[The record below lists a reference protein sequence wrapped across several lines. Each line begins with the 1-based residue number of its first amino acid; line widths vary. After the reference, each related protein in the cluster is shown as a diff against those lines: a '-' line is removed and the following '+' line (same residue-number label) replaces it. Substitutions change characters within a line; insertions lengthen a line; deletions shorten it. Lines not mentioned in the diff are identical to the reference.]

1 MQSRNDLSRSCG
13 RRHGQAQQVPRGSGA
28 VRPIVRCRFEP
39 PVPVRKKAV
48 HRFAALVI
56 ASAVAITPAQAQTA
70 NELRIS
76 GTVEKLDGN
85 LVTLSLSQGISVV
98 VRLDS
103 EPRVNSVAKG
113 SGSDLKAGSQVSIQ
127 AKSGQSGDLI
137 ATQIVLF
144 APGSNR
150 PDAEPGPDNAQL
162 VATIEKTDA
171 SPEGPVLTIGGQR
184 QGSENHHRAG
194 YCDLDCTGST
204 YYRHQGRLGGHDDRS
219 ETGGWVITSASSQL
233 WSGRRRQSTA
243 LD

>member
-1 MQSRNDLSRSCG
+1 M
-13 RRHGQAQQVPRGSGA
+13 
-28 VRPIVRCRFEP
+28 RCRFEP
-39 PVPVRKKAV
+39 PFPKGKKAV
-48 HRFAALVI
+48 HRFASLII

-70 NELRIS
+70 SELRIS

-85 LVTLSLSQGISVV
+85 LAALSLSRGISLV

-113 SGSDLKAGSQVSIQ
+113 SGSDLKAGSQASIQ

-150 PDAEPGPDNAQL
+150 PDTEPGPDNAQL
-162 VATIEKTDA
+162 VATINKRLSRRNCSDR
-171 SPEGPVLTIGGQR
+171 SLQR
-184 QGSENHHRAG
+184 RGSENHHRAG
-194 YCDLDCTGST
+194 YCDLDCTGSS

-219 ETGGWVITSASSQL
+219 ETEGWVITGASSHH
-233 WSGRRRQSTA
+233 WSGRGRQSTA
-243 LD
+243 LAEPCAPGGRRSFDDDPPA